1 MDSHPRFP
9 ILTAKRPGDVPPRNV
24 PRIARVYHYS
34 LMKRPIRGPWAAAL
48 LFVLQLTVPCVHGQA
63 GAAGQ
68 QTPPAP
74 APPPLPPPTITEK
87 VAPPQRR
94 WSIGLRARTLP
105 FKSLSVIGNNQI
117 LRTSTVNK
125 VVYDFS
131 YNTSSQ
137 SFIPGYGPTIEVPL
151 GNRFLLT
158 VEALFNRLKYT
169 KVTDTYWGGDDPTT
183 AHDERSHMVAT
194 ENTKARLFDIPV
206 LLHYGRM
213 RPSGVLARFY
223 VAAGATARLA
233 STVRTTNSITNADG
247 TTAANSV
254 PAQLSKRNLLGATV
268 AVGFRF
274 IDDFNIKVTPEV
286 RYTHWTGM
294 TFGQDSTQ
302 SPKNQLEV
310 GIGFSR

>member
-1 MDSHPRFP
+1 MDSHPRSP
-9 ILTAKRPGDVPPRNV
+9 ILTVKRPGNVPP
-24 PRIARVYHYS
+24 IARVYQYS

-48 LFVLQLTVPCVHGQA
+48 LFVLTVPCVHGQA
-63 GAAGQ
+63 GTAGQ
-68 QTPPAP
+68 QTQTPPAPAP

-105 FKSLSVIGNNQI
+105 FKSLSLIGNNQI

-131 YNTSSQ
+131 YNTTSQ

-158 VEALFNRLKYT
+158 VEALYNPLKYT

-206 LLHYGRM
+206 LLHYGKM
-213 RPSGVLARFY
+213 RPSGLLAHFY
-223 VAAGATARLA
+223 LAAGATARLT

-254 PAQLSKRNLLGATV
+254 PAPLSKRNLVGATV
-268 AVGFRF
+268 SVGFRF